1 MRMGYII
8 STAFGP
14 NDVTHFVLAPE
25 LISSLIWT
33 TEAYVPATIVN
44 VPMST
49 KMTLTTVR
57 IHQLRV
63 LWFRHVTCRYMRASV
78 ILGRQ
83 LVDVEVPKKTYMQ
96 RKEPRRAPMTE
107 SRSSKIGI
115 DSAMINDIKQLKAT
129 QPLSKSAILELQALG
144 TYNQTM

>member
-1 MRMGYII
+1 MLFLYLFPVKPFYLSTPLRPSWNYQHMRMGYII

-83 LVDVEVPKKTYMQ
+83 LVEIG
-96 RKEPRRAPMTE
+96 RAHV
-107 SRSSKIGI
+107 
-115 DSAMINDIKQLKAT
+115 
-129 QPLSKSAILELQALG
+129 
-144 TYNQTM
+144 